1 MSVVVILGAV
11 AVLACLIG
19 SCMVF
24 FGGSDSVSI
33 GIMLILIGLMAGA
46 SSLWLGVLVTQP
58 KPY

>member
-1 MSVVVILGAV
+1 MSFVVILGII

-19 SCMVF
+19 ICMVF

>member
-24 FGGSDSVSI
+24 FGGPDSVSI